1 LWVFVVLAFQNRILS
16 ALPDREQAV
25 VRPDLERVTLRGR
38 DILYPADEPLA
49 FVYFPQ
55 GAVLSVLTVM
65 QNGAAVEIGTFGL
78 EGLSGAQLILGGDR
92 APSQMI
98 CQIPG
103 ETLRMPVDR
112 FLYHLKTAP
121 TFQRIVRRYTEA
133 LFNFMGQSIA
143 CNRLHTV
150 DERCARWLLMSHDR
164 VGGDQ
169 FDLTQE
175 FLAIM
180 LGVHRPGVSI
190 AAASLQQAGFIRY
203 IRGHVEIRDRKG
215 LESAACECYKITADQ
230 FARSLHEA
238 VGRDD
243 PVEFLAY

>member
-1 LWVFVVLAFQNRILS
+1 MFVIQAFQNRILA
-16 ALPDREQAV
+16 ALPEREQAL
-25 VRPDLERVTLRGR
+25 VRPDLERVTLRAR
-38 DILYPADEPLA
+38 DILYPADEPLSH
-49 FVYFPQ
+49 VYFPQ

-65 QNGAAVEIGTFGL
+65 QSGAAVEIGTFGL

-103 ETLRMPVDR
+103 EALRMPVPQ
-112 FLYHLKTAP
+112 FLSHLKTAR

-190 AAASLQQAGFIRY
+190 AAASLQQAGFIKY
-203 IRGHVEIRDRKG
+203 TRGHVVIRDRKG
-215 LESAACECYKITADQ
+215 LESAACECYQITADQ
-230 FARSLHEA
+230 FARSLRGAIDE
-238 VGRDD
+238 

>member
-1 LWVFVVLAFQNRILS
+1 L
-16 ALPDREQAV
+16 ALPEREQAV
-25 VRPDLERVTLRGR
+25 VRPDLECVTLRAR
-38 DILYPADEPLA
+38 DILYPADEPLT

-55 GAVLSVLTVM
+55 GAVLSVLTFM
-65 QNGAAVEIGTFGL
+65 HNGAAVEIGTFGL

-103 ETLRMPVDR
+103 EALRMPVDR
-112 FLYHLKTAP
+112 FLKHLKTER

-190 AAASLQQAGFIRY
+190 AAAALQQAGFIRY
-203 IRGHVEIRDRKG
+203 VRGHVEIRDRKG
-215 LESAACECYKITADQ
+215 LESAACECYQISADQ
-230 FARSLHEA
+230 FSRSLRRSVDYDE
-238 VGRDD
+238 
-243 PVEFLAY
+243 PVELLAY